1 MPGWDNTARR
11 GHHAYLFMGS
21 NPVTF
26 AGALRAR
33 ATKPRDEWA
42 GSTLFIN
49 AWNEW
54 AEGASIEPSE
64 RFGNANLA
72 TIADV
77 HPARSRVVGA
87 DRSSMAREA

>member
-26 AGALRAR
+26 AGAVRASAARTRDDR
-33 ATKPRDEWA
+33 AE
-42 GSTLFIN
+42 STLFIN

-54 AEGASIEPSE
+54 AEGASIEPSA
-64 RFGNANLA
+64 RFGTSNLA
-72 TIADV
+72 SMADV
-77 HPARSRVVGA
+77 YARR
-87 DRSSMAREA
+87 RLNP